1 MASLITVKGISR
13 KFGDFTAV
21 DNVSMEVEKGDIL
34 GFIGPNGA
42 GKTTTMR
49 IITGYISPS
58 EGSVKVCDYDVVEN
72 AVDVKRKIGYM
83 PEGVPAYKEMTA
95 YEMLEF
101 VADVREI
108 PKKEIE
114 KAIEVAAER
123 SALQEK
129 LHQPVSTL
137 SKGYRRRLGF
147 ACAIVH
153 DPEVLILDEPTEG
166 LDPNQKF
173 EFHNFIKR
181 ISAEK
186 AIIISTHIL
195 EEIEKLCNKII
206 VINHGKIVSNTTP
219 VGLCEQAYE
228 HNAVQLFFKGKAK
241 KDVKPFASLVETI
254 KEVDSVSFEKENGGV
269 VLTAYAKEGVVI
281 KDKVMKLAKKE
292 SAVVDKIEELTGK
305 MDSAFRSVT
314 QK

>member
-1 MASLITVKGISR
+1 MSPLITLKSISR

-21 DNVSMEVEKGDIL
+21 ENVSMEVEKGDIL

-49 IITGYISPS
+49 IITGYIAPL
-58 EGSVKVCDYDVVEN
+58 EGSVTVCDYDVVEN

-83 PEGVPAYKEMTA
+83 PEGVPAYKEMTS

-101 VADVREI
+101 IADVREI
-108 PKKEIE
+108 PKKEIK
-114 KAIEVAAER
+114 KAIELASER
-123 SALQEK
+123 SSLQEK
-129 LHQPVSTL
+129 LHQPISTL

-147 ACAIVH
+147 ACAIIH
-153 DPEVLILDEPTEG
+153 DPDVLILDEPTEG

-173 EFHNFIKR
+173 EFHNLIKR

-219 VGLCEQAYE
+219 AGLCAQAYE
-228 HNAVQLFFKGKAK
+228 HNAVQLFFKGKTK
-241 KDVKPFASLVETI
+241 KDLKSVADIIETI
-254 KEVDSVSFEKENGGV
+254 KEVDKVSVESENGEV
-269 VLTAYAKEGVVI
+269 SLIAYAKGGVAI
-281 KDKVMKLAKKE
+281 KDKVMNLAKKE
-292 SAVVDKIEELTGK
+292 GIVVDTVEELTGK